1 MRGKGSTHSRR
12 RAAGLVALLATGA
25 AWTSP
30 AQAQLRSF
38 ELGAGGWFIDNLQ
51 ADGVALRTD
60 IRDGRSGLR
69 KGLFLLLCDRRSVK
83 AVFSLRASGPLQG
96 RLVSGQGVASLR
108 FSAGAGQ
115 VGDARHMAGLTVAE
129 GGSFELADLLP
140 DQTGSLMV
148 IPRELLSGKTQVTLT
163 LTESTRVDSFSKPQ
177 VIQLKVNR
185 DQDATAQLTDFQTS
199 CILLQRF
206 TPKS

>member
-1 MRGKGSTHSRR
+1 
-12 RAAGLVALLATGA
+12 
-25 AWTSP
+25 
-30 AQAQLRSF
+30 
-38 ELGAGGWFIDNLQ
+38 
-51 ADGVALRTD
+51 
-60 IRDGRSGLR
+60 
-69 KGLFLLLCDRRSVK
+69 
-83 AVFSLRASGPLQG
+83 
-96 RLVSGQGVASLR
+96 
-108 FSAGAGQ
+108 
-115 VGDARHMAGLTVAE
+115 
-129 GGSFELADLLP
+129 
-140 DQTGSLMV
+140 MV

>member
-115 VGDARHMAGLTVAE
+115 VGDARHMAGLTVAG
-129 GGSFELADLLP
+129 GGSFEPADLRP
-140 DQTGSLMV
+140 EQTGCL
-148 IPRELLSGKTQVTLT
+148 
-163 LTESTRVDSFSKPQ
+163 RV
-177 VIQLKVNR
+177 R
-185 DQDATAQLTDFQTS
+185 
-199 CILLQRF
+199 RR
-206 TPKS
+206 